1 MSNND
6 SSPGAATLESIAEVA
21 NSSEKIPVNGVSV
34 SRATDTLP
42 PCLVAFL
49 GVDAGN
55 FYASLAPPLLLSLL
69 LPQATNANAAA
80 ETTPSPNPAATP
92 TEPNTLDNFILCF
105 PHLGYNS
112 FSIVI

>member
-55 FYASLAPPLLLSLL
+55 FCASLAPALLLSLL

-80 ETTPSPNPAATP
+80 ETTP
-92 TEPNTLDNFILCF
+92 TEPNTLDNFILFF